1 MVAGIISLVSFISVL
16 LLISIL
22 GILSLPIY
30 SNIVDYLM
38 VALIWLG
45 FQSIILYQ
53 FGYGILSWIPT
64 ILLVAIIGIRL
75 MSKCLYNIFEDWVG
89 EIGLHEPPSQIRH
102 FGDPEIHDF

>member
-16 LLISIL
+16 LLIFT
-22 GILSLPIY
+22 PIY
-30 SNIVDYLM
+30 SNIVNYLM
-38 VALIWLG
+38 VILTWIG
-45 FQSIILYQ
+45 FQSMILHQ

-75 MSKCLYNIFEDWVG
+75 MSKCLYNIFGTGVG
-89 EIGLHEPPSQIRH
+89 EMGMPEPPSQIRH